1 MYLKQNDG
9 HIYNMVKISDKDEKN
24 IILEADNGLEYS
36 YNKDEKK
43 LKSLSIMKGYITDCI
58 IMPRSHESDLEYW
71 KYETFAMMKI
81 IDKQFEGIRNLS
93 FNKDLDYGCLFGV
106 LSQTDNRIIL

>member
-1 MYLKQNDG
+1 MTNKKYSFF
-9 HIYNMVKISDKDEKN
+9 ISSTFVDLKDEKN

-71 KYETFAMMKI
+71 KY
-81 IDKQFEGIRNLS
+81 
-93 FNKDLDYGCLFGV
+93 
-106 LSQTDNRIIL
+106 